1 MSAIFSQAL
10 SGLKANPQTTMSQ
23 KLLVSKDKAPK
34 SITRTPAAASEK
46 SDIFSRIKQ
55 SDKKKPAR
63 LLNDRL
69 ESDRERDIDVTKI
82 HRKTI
87 TKDLS
92 SRLKR
97 NKEDR
102 KESDDEQEES
112 DWRHDLYSDGPA
124 PVETSGASTIFIRN
138 LPDSVDSDNLKVLLK
153 ETSSIVGISLERGT
167 AEVTFSSKTAAQ
179 KALNNVSGKTYKGN
193 TLKAALVSEL
203 NAGMAKVR
211 EHPKTTEDLSSRI
224 VKKKDSFSSKM
235 AADSTT
241 ERTGK
246 GGSVSILDRIK
257 KRR

>member
-10 SGLKANPQTTMSQ
+10 SGLKSNPQPTTTQ
-23 KLLVSKDKAPK
+23 KLLVSKEKAPK
-34 SITRTPAAASEK
+34 STPRSTASEK

-55 SDKKKPAR
+55 SDKKKPVR
-63 LLNDRL
+63 LLNERIK
-69 ESDRERDIDVTKI
+69 SDRDRDVDITKI

-87 TKDLS
+87 TKDLTH
-92 SRLKR
+92 RLKR
-97 NKEDR
+97 NKEER
-102 KESDDEQEES
+102 KESEDEEEEGDD
-112 DWRHDLYSDGPA
+112 WKHDKYSDGPA
-124 PVETSGASTIFIRN
+124 PVENSGASTIFIRN
-138 LPDSVDSDNLKVLLK
+138 LPDYVDSDNLKVLLK

-211 EHPKTTEDLSSRI
+211 EHPKTTEDLNQRI
-224 VKKKDSFSSKM
+224 VKKKDSFGSKM
-235 AADSTT
+235 AVDST

-246 GGSVSILDRIK
+246 GSAVSILDRIK